1 MCPAKRQRRIR
12 SISVASGGN
21 PRHRFQPLSAGR
33 TARQEAG
40 RQLRRPFFH
49 IVILGIVVAAAFYAS
64 FVPNR
69 GTTRASGL
77 LNSSAGLTF
86 SGEAIAPPQ
95 LQAASIDTQFAPKTD
110 SVGQSSTD
118 AILSAGPIQPGQP
131 ASSDST
137 GGTQSAGLLVSPT
150 PQAGATPAA
159 AAATD
164 PASPPDCDA
173 SQSDLYCVYEV
184 QEGDT
189 LSGIAQRYNLKTS
202 DSSDLTSWQILVL
215 SNKPDIVSEDDIL
228 QPGQHLRIPLHNG
241 VVHNVVSSQTLT
253 DIAGEYGVAVDDIM
267 SVNHLT
273 DANSIGVGTEILIPD
288 PQHYSPAGAEEAA
301 ASTDSSSSGDT
312 SGSSDSSTSTDSSGS
327 SDSSSGSSSSGAI
340 VAGGPKSN
348 VGFIW
353 PVTGPI
359 SSYFGP
365 SHPLGIDIDLFS
377 HHHAPIAAIA
387 GGVVTFAGGNA
398 CCSYGYYVV
407 VDHGNGYQ
415 SLYAHLSTI
424 SVSVGQVVSQGQQL
438 GISGVTGYST
448 GEHLHF
454 EIHKNGA
461 VVNPL
466 NYLP

>member
-1 MCPAKRQRRIR
+1 M
-12 SISVASGGN
+12 
-21 PRHRFQPLSAGR
+21 GR

-40 RQLRRPFFH
+40 RQLRRPLFH

-77 LNSSAGLTF
+77 LNASAGLTF

-95 LQAASIDTQFAPKTD
+95 LQAASIETQFAPTTD
-110 SVGQSSTD
+110 SVGQSSAD
-118 AILSAGPIQPGQP
+118 AILNAGPIQSGPP
-131 ASSDST
+131 ATNVDNSGS
-137 GGTQSAGLLVSPT
+137 TQSAGLLVSPT
-150 PQAGATPAA
+150 PPAGATPADA
-159 AAATD
+159 VGATG
-164 PASPPDCDA
+164 AGATSKPDCDA

-184 QEGDT
+184 HDGDT
-189 LSGIAQRYNLKTS
+189 LSGIAQRYGLKTS
-202 DSSDLTSWQILVL
+202 DSSDLTAWQILVL

-241 VVHNVVSSQTLT
+241 IVHTVVSSQTLS

-267 SVNHLT
+267 SINHLA
-273 DANSIGVGTEILIPD
+273 DANTIGVGSEILIPD
-288 PQHYSPAGAEEAA
+288 PQKYAPAAAEEAA
-301 ASTDSSSSGDT
+301 ASTGSSSSG
-312 SGSSDSSTSTDSSGS
+312 DSSGS
-327 SDSSSGSSSSGAI
+327 SDSSSSSASSGGGSSSAAI
-340 VAGGPKSN
+340 VGGGPKSN

-377 HHHAPIAAIA
+377 HHHAPIAAVA

-407 VDHGNGYQ
+407 IDHGNGYQ

-424 SVSVGQVVSQGQQL
+424 SVSVGQVVSQGQQV